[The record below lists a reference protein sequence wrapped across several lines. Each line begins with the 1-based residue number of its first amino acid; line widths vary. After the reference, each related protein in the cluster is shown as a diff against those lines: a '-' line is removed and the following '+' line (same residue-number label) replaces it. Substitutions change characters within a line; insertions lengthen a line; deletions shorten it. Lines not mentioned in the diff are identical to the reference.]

1 MGLHV
6 RRYYWADNENLVF
19 NVTKWG
25 QYSYGLYSVHR
36 EGKPLR
42 TLIEIESFASILDL
56 QDDVPNEILIQI
68 GRNVYR
74 QNYLKD
80 IRQKGPMSPSS
91 VTYRL
96 KEENRG
102 RVDAWMCDPEGFL
115 RLGVGYKDRLFDE
128 GNEKYIYRENEDLP
142 WQKFPIAPDLDP
154 VSFEYGSN
162 YLYVATSRNR
172 NTLALY
178 NYDLE
183 NQYLGELIFSD
194 RDYDVISGKFFY
206 YHIPASLFFSKKKKR
221 LVGIHYTRDKLTTHW
236 IDPFYKQL
244 QLGID
249 QALPNTLN
257 QIIDVDWEETRFLIL
272 AKSDRDPGSYYL
284 YDLNTGN
291 FQRIFKTKPW
301 IDPGKMAS
309 MQSIS
314 YIARDGLKIHGYLT
328 LPLDKN
334 DGPLRMIVMPHGGPF
349 VRYEW
354 GFNAEVQFLASRGYA
369 VLQINYRGSTGY
381 GRYYRETAR
390 GQFGKKVQDDITD
403 GVYWAI
409 NEKIADPE
417 RIAIFGG
424 SFGGY
429 MALCGLT
436 FTPDL

>member
-1 MGLHV
+1 MNKVKTLGNTLLVFGLVNSGISHLDAALLPVETFFKTPRYLQASLSPNGQHVGFIGFLNDSYDLFTLNLNTKKIYGTRAGMGLHV

-206 YHIPASLFFSKKKKR
+206 YHIPVIGPRFS
-221 LVGIHYTRDKLTTHW
+221 Y
-236 IDPFYKQL
+236 QL
-244 QLGID
+244 LSER
-249 QALPNTLN
+249 
-257 QIIDVDWEETRFLIL
+257 V
-272 AKSDRDPGSYYL
+272 
-284 YDLNTGN
+284 TG
-291 FQRIFKTKPW
+291 
-301 IDPGKMAS
+301 
-309 MQSIS
+309 
-314 YIARDGLKIHGYLT
+314 
-328 LPLDKN
+328 
-334 DGPLRMIVMPHGGPF
+334 
-349 VRYEW
+349 
-354 GFNAEVQFLASRGYA
+354 
-369 VLQINYRGSTGY
+369 
-381 GRYYRETAR
+381 
-390 GQFGKKVQDDITD
+390 
-403 GVYWAI
+403 
-409 NEKIADPE
+409 
-417 RIAIFGG
+417 
-424 SFGGY
+424 
-429 MALCGLT
+429 C
-436 FTPDL
+436 